1 MQGAAKFIVQ
11 FTWWAVHAAFS
22 VYCAAFSVW
31 HQRVCRL
38 AGWCSQVQCAVYI
51 VHCAAFDTWLW
62 VCRLAGWV
70 QPSAARRAE
79 LEGRLLL
86 ARTDM
91 TNGLRTSRRP
101 IIPSAT
107 LCCTLLQPGATC
119 TTAPPGLQI
128 TSTITICCHPL
139 LHTVV
144 TCTMAS
150 APPGAPPDLHIAP
163 AARISSVRTCAYWHK
178 CSTIV
183 KV

>member
-1 MQGAAKFIVQ
+1 M
-11 FTWWAVHAAFS
+11 
-22 VYCAAFSVW
+22 Y
-31 HQRVCRL
+31 
-38 AGWCSQVQCAVYI
+38 
-51 VHCAAFDTWLW
+51 CAAFDTWQQR

-128 TSTITICCHPL
+128 ASTITICCHPL

-163 AARISSVRTCAYWHK
+163 AARISSVQTCALWHK
-178 CSTIV
+178 RSTIA
-183 KV
+183 KVQQAGQQQCLSTKYYIMGRQQQSGVSAVDIVVRGNFQATTRSNV